1 MILYG
6 GGGHAKV
13 VMDCIWD
20 AASSVSGVFDDNPKI
35 ELPQGV
41 QYLGSYSAIVG
52 FQYPIVVSIGNNK
65 IRFNVVPNIK
75 HRFGKAIHPS
85 ALVSSYCQIGDGC
98 MILHGSIIQSG
109 TEIGRHVIVNTAAS
123 VDHDNIIGNFVHIAP
138 HATLCG
144 GVQIGEGTFVGAG
157 ATVINNI
164 KIGKWCTIGAGAVVI
179 DDLPDYSTAVG
190 VPARILD
197 K

>member
-1 MILYG
+1 MLLFG

-20 AASSVSGVFDDNPKI
+20 AASNVSGVFDDNPQLV
-35 ELPQGV
+35 LPKGV
-41 QYLGSYSAIVG
+41 QFLGRYNSDIG
-52 FQYPIVVSIGNNK
+52 PQYPIIISVGNNK
-65 IRFNVVPNIK
+65 IRYEVVPVIR

-85 ALVSSYCQIGDGC
+85 ALVSAHSTIGDGS
-98 MILHGSIIQSG
+98 MVLQGSIVQTG

-123 VDHDNIIGNFVHIAP
+123 IDHDNYIGNFVHIGP
-138 HATLCG
+138 KATLCG
-144 GVQIGEGTFVGAG
+144 GVFVGEGTFIGAG
-157 ATVINNI
+157 ATIINNI

-179 DDLPDYSTAVG
+179 KDLPDYSTAVG
-190 VPARILD
+190 VPARILN